1 MTLSV
6 YVVTKSSSICTT
18 TLHSLM
24 LIHSFCMNN
33 NVQLSINFHTDTSQ
47 VQKNIK
53 TSDKFLFIDYGCSI
67 SAETIPKLLADFPE
81 NIKALVV
88 PTVIEG
94 VDWAQFRKKTLEKST
109 EPVHQ
114 RALKFNISVSQKEL
128 APGICEY
135 LDHVQDARVY
145 ALDCK
150 VLLKKL
156 RDDNTKINEDTVI
169 LTKLKKLKIKTGVL
183 TQDAVVCHYSYECQG
198 NILESMG
205 IHTGP

>member
-33 NVQLSINFHTDTSQ
+33 NVQLSINFHTDNSHI
-47 VQKNIK
+47 QKNIK
-53 TSDKFLFIDYGCSI
+53 ASDKFLFIDYGCSI
-67 SAETIPKLLADFPE
+67 SAETITKLLADFPE

-88 PTVIEG
+88 PTVLEG
-94 VDWAQFRKKTLEKST
+94 VDWAQFKKKTLEKST
-109 EPVHQ
+109 EPIHQ
-114 RALKFNISVSQKEL
+114 RALKFNVSVTQKEI
-128 APGICEY
+128 APGISEY
-135 LDHVQDARVY
+135 LEHTQDARVY

-150 VLLKKL
+150 ALLKKL
-156 RDDNTKINEDTVI
+156 REDDTKITEDTVI

-205 IHTGP
+205 IRTGP